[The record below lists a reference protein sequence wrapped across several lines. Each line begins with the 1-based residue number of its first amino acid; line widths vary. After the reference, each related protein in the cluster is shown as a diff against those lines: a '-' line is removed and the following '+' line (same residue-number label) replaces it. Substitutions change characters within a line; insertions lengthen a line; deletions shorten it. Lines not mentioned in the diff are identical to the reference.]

1 MDALLASDEV
11 LFSVEDN
18 LGLITLNRPKA
29 LNALTI
35 TMFGAI
41 YEQLQA
47 WQRDADVHAV
57 VVQAP
62 PGKIFCAGGDVR
74 WVFDVGRDDP
84 LVPMRLF
91 KDEYRLNRL
100 IAEFGKPYIALMD
113 GLTIGGG
120 VGITL
125 HGSHPVASEQFAFM
139 MPEASIGFF
148 PDIGSSYLLTACP
161 GGFGLYL
168 GLTGRRLKSADAYA
182 MGLVK
187 HTVSSDNIPKILS
200 QLRESDL
207 SENAAEHVTAC
218 LETHQ
223 SVMPEG
229 SAAAEADEVA
239 AAFDNK
245 ASLAEVF
252 EVLEQQNTTWSEAT
266 KALLLEQSPLS
277 LHVTFEQLKRAK
289 NLDLA
294 ACLSMDYGLA
304 YHFFKDHDFYEGV
317 RARLVDK
324 DKSPQW
330 SPTSWQA
337 VRSEHV
343 LQYFEPSDKLEPLW

>member
-1 MDALLASDEV
+1 MDILLASDEV
-11 LFSVEDN
+11 LFSVEDH
-18 LGLITLNRPKA
+18 LGLIMLNRPKA

-35 TMFGAI
+35 TMFSAI

-47 WQRDADVHAV
+47 WQHDADVHAV
-57 VVQAP
+57 VMQAP
-62 PGKIFCAGGDVR
+62 PGKFFCAGGDVR

-91 KDEYRLNRL
+91 KNEYRLNRL
-100 IAEFGKPYIALMD
+100 IAELGKPYIALMD
-113 GLTIGGG
+113 GVTIGGG

-148 PDIGSSYLLTACP
+148 PDIGASHLLSACP

-168 GLTGRRLKSADAYA
+168 GLTGRRLNSADAYA
-182 MGLVK
+182 MGLIK
-187 HTVSSDNIPKILS
+187 HTVSSENIPKVLA

-207 SENAAEHVTAC
+207 SEHAEQNVTAC
-218 LETHQ
+218 LETHACA
-223 SVMPEG
+223 MPTG
-229 SAAAEADEVA
+229 SAVTEAGAVA

-245 ASLAEVF
+245 ASLVDVF
-252 EVLEQQNTTWSEAT
+252 EALEQQNTTWSKAT

-289 NLDLA
+289 GLSLA
-294 ACLSMDYGLA
+294 ECLSMDYGLA
-304 YHFFKDHDFYEGV
+304 YHFFNDHDFYEGV

-330 SPTSWQA
+330 SPA
-337 VRSEHV
+337 VWDEVRLDHV
-343 LQYFEPSDKLEPLW
+343 LQYFKPSDKLEPLW

>member
-1 MDALLASDEV
+1 MDV
-11 LFSVEDN
+11 LFSVEDH

-29 LNALTI
+29 LNALTV

-47 WQRDADVHAV
+47 WQHDTDVHAV

-100 IAEFGKPYIALMD
+100 IAEYDKPYIALMN
-113 GLTIGGG
+113 GVTIGGG

-148 PDIGSSYLLTACP
+148 PDIGASHLLSACP
-161 GGFGLYL
+161 SGFGLYL

-187 HTVSSDNIPKILS
+187 HTVSSDSIPKILS
-200 QLRESDL
+200 QLRTSDL
-207 SENAAEHVTAC
+207 SKHAAQQVTAC

-223 SVMPEG
+223 CFMPID
-229 SAAAEADEVA
+229 SAASRADAVA

-252 EVLEQQNTTWSEAT
+252 EALEQHNTSWSEET

-304 YHFFKDHDFYEGV
+304 YHFFSDHDFYEGV

-324 DKSPQW
+324 DKSPKW
-330 SPTSWQA
+330 SPASWQA
-337 VRSEHV
+337 VHRDQV

>member
-1 MDALLASDEV
+1 MGASSDEV

-47 WQRDADVHAV
+47 WQHDTDVHAV

-91 KDEYRLNRL
+91 KYEYRLNHL
-100 IAEFGKPYIALMD
+100 ISVFGKPYIALMD

-148 PDIGSSYLLTACP
+148 PDIGASHLLSSCP

-168 GLTGRRLKSADAYA
+168 GLTGRRLKSADAHA

-187 HTVSSDNIPKILS
+187 YTVPADKFPEVLS
-200 QLRESDL
+200 HLRACDL
-207 SENAAEHVTAC
+207 SKHAAEEVTAC
-218 LETHQ
+218 LESHHCT
-223 SVMPEG
+223 MPAG
-229 SAAAEADEVA
+229 SAPAEADAVND
-239 AAFDNK
+239 AFENK
-245 ASLAEVF
+245 ANLAEVF
-252 EVLEQQNTTWSEAT
+252 EALEQQNTTWADET

-289 NLDLA
+289 GLGLA

-324 DKSPQW
+324 DKSPRW
-330 SPTSWQA
+330 SPASWQV
-337 VRSEHV
+337 VRSEQV
-343 LQYFEPSDKLEPLW
+343 LQYFGSSDKLEPLW

>member
-1 MDALLASDEV
+1 MGLLDDV

-18 LGLITLNRPKA
+18 MGLITLNRPKA
-29 LNALTI
+29 LNALTMM
-35 TMFGAI
+35 MFGAI

-47 WQRDADVHAV
+47 WQHDADVHAV
-57 VVQAP
+57 VIQAA
-62 PGKIFCAGGDVR
+62 PGRVFCAGGDVR

-91 KDEYRLNRL
+91 KHEYRLNHL
-100 IAEFGKPYIALMD
+100 ISTFGKPYIALMD

-125 HGSHPVASEQFAFM
+125 HGSHAVASEQFAFM

-148 PDIGSSYLLTACP
+148 PDIGASYLLTACP

-182 MGLVK
+182 MGLVQY
-187 HTVSSDNIPKILS
+187 TVPADKFPMVLA
-200 QLRESDL
+200 QLRERDL
-207 SENAAEHVTAC
+207 SEHAAQHVAAC
-218 LETHQ
+218 LESYQ
-223 SVMPEG
+223 CRMSEG
-229 SAAAEADEVA
+229 SAPAEAGAVCD
-239 AAFDNK
+239 AFENK
-245 ASLAEVF
+245 ANLAEVF
-252 EVLEQQNTTWSEAT
+252 EALDQQKTTWADET

-289 NLDLA
+289 NLSLA
-294 ACLSMDYGLA
+294 ECLSMDYGLT
-304 YHFFKDHDFYEGV
+304 YYFLKDHDFYEGV

-330 SPTSWQA
+330 SPSAWKD
-337 VRSEHV
+337 VRVEHV
-343 LQYFEPSDKLEPLW
+343 AQYFEPSDELEPLW

>member
-1 MDALLASDEV
+1 MDV

-18 LGLITLNRPKA
+18 LGFITLNRPKA
-29 LNALTI
+29 LNALTT

-41 YEQLQA
+41 YEQLQI
-47 WQRDADVHAV
+47 WQHDTDVHAV
-57 VVQAP
+57 VIQAP

-84 LVPMRLF
+84 LIPMQLF
-91 KDEYRLNRL
+91 KHEYRLNHL
-100 IAEFGKPYIALMD
+100 ISVFGKPYIALMD

-125 HGSHPVASEQFAFM
+125 HGSHSVAGEQFAFT

-148 PDIGSSYLLTACP
+148 PDIGASHLLSACP

-182 MGLVK
+182 MGLVNY
-187 HTVSSDNIPKILS
+187 TVAADNFSSILS
-200 QLRESDL
+200 HLRACDL
-207 SENAAEHVTAC
+207 SQNATEQVNAC
-218 LETHQ
+218 LEAHQ
-223 SVMPEG
+223 CDMPAG
-229 SAAAEADEVA
+229 SAPAEADAVHA
-239 AAFDNK
+239 VFDNK
-245 ASLAEVF
+245 ANLEEVF
-252 EVLEQQNTTWSEAT
+252 EALEQQNTAWSEET

-289 NLDLA
+289 GLSLA
-294 ACLSMDYGLA
+294 ECLSMDYGLA
-304 YHFFKDHDFYEGV
+304 YHFFKNHDFYEGV

-324 DKSPQW
+324 DKSPKW
-330 SPTSWQA
+330 SPASWSDVHLEQ
-337 VRSEHV
+337 V
-343 LQYFEPSDKLEPLW
+343 LEYFEPSDALEPLW